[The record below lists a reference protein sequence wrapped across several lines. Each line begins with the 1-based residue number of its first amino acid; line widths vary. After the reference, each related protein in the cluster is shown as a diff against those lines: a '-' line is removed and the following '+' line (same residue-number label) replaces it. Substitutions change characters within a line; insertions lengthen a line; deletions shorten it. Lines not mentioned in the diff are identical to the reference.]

1 MVAEYFVYLKRI
13 IEKLF
18 EKIKSKNTDMSNV
31 K

>member
-1 MVAEYFVYLKRI
+1 MVAEYFVDLKRI

-18 EKIKSKNTDMSNV
+18 EKIKSKNTDMSNI